1 MDRTKIPLDLI
12 REKLRAEAEQA
23 RHRLEKAKDILLGP
37 LDTEIG
43 ATPYAVVYAEDR
55 VRLKHYLPITTPR
68 LKTPLLLVQAL
79 FNRETILDLQ
89 PDRSVVGNFLKEG
102 IEVYL
107 VEWGDP
113 GPVDRHLTLND
124 HIGGYL
130 NNLVD
135 FIRQRHGLARVNLM
149 GVCMGG
155 TFCVMYAALFP
166 EKVQNLIP
174 LVTPTNFDTDKG

>member
-12 REKLRAEAEQA
+12 REKLAAEAERA

-43 ATPYAVVYAEDR
+43 ATPYDVVYAEDR
-55 VRLKHYLPITTPR
+55 IRLKHYLPTTAPG
-68 LKTPLLLVQAL
+68 LSPLLLVQAL

-89 PDRSVVGNFLKEG
+89 PDRSVVRNFLKAG
-102 IEVYL
+102 VEVYL

-113 GPVDRHLTLND
+113 GPVDRYLTLDD

-135 FIRQRHGLARVNLM
+135 FIRQRHGLPRVNLM
-149 GVCMGG
+149 GVCIRRELLRHVRRPFSREG
-155 TFCVMYAALFP
+155 P
-166 EKVQNLIP
+166 ESDPHGDPHQ
-174 LVTPTNFDTDKG
+174 FRHR